1 MNAVNALLL
10 FDARVNRCRVRD
22 SPEEEEGARAGEQEG
37 KPSMVLDDVGI
48 THLCSYSGLENR
60 VDLG

>member
-1 MNAVNALLL
+1 MNGVNAHLL
-10 FDARVNRCRVRD
+10 FDARVNRCRD
-22 SPEEEEGARAGEQEG
+22 SPEEEEEGARAREQEG

-48 THLCSYSGLENR
+48 THLCSHSGLENR